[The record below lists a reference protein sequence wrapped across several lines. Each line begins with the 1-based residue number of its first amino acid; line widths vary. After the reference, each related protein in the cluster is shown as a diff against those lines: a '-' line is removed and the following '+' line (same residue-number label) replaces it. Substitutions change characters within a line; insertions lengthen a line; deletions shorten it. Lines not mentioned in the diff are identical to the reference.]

1 MKLLVTGEN
10 LQFLIRIVH
19 TLINFD
25 DTVTIRMKRNSLLL
39 KDINCWN
46 RNVQHKFQ
54 PPFFSVL
61 DNSEEEIVLDNS
73 EEESVLDNSEE
84 ESETIVKV
92 EHLVECYKMI
102 TMLGNT
108 VPHTKCFLE
117 IVQNKL
123 TITMEWRHGLIRSS
137 VATIKFE

>member
-1 MKLLVTGEN
+1 MKFLVTGEN

-46 RNVQHKFQ
+46 RNVQHKFK
-54 PPFFSVL
+54 PPFFS
-61 DNSEEEIVLDNS
+61 VLDNS

-92 EHLVECYKMI
+92 EHLVECFKMI

-108 VPHTKCFLE
+108 VPRTKCFHE